1 MQEKK
6 IEIRT
11 PNEHLLIFT
20 VVEKNGEYLVEVKNR
35 CKIDFIKPEAII
47 NSLLDYNKN
56 INNI

>member
-11 PNEHLLIFT
+11 PNEHLLIFA